1 MKMNFKKTLSL
12 VLAVLMVMTAVP
24 LSGMATEDEW
34 NGETQGHKYFYTKR
48 DDGKHLIECEECD
61 FTKKETCDGPA
72 ATSCNEKGK
81 CLKCGNEFGDPL
93 PHKFEKEEIRDD
105 NLASKGDCKTKK
117 TYYKVCEVCGAL
129 PESLEGAATFEGAL
143 GDHSFTDYLPLGN
156 ATCTNPGDKKATCD
170 VCKTATDIKAAEDS
184 AKLPHEFV
192 IDSERRYVKTAP
204 TCKTEGE
211 YYKICVNCSAVGT
224 ETFKT
229 EKLEHTYIEIED
241 PDFKVEGKEYE
252 PTCSKGQEYYM
263 QCETCFTSAKF
274 LDPTKTFNDGKN
286 HAKPTTADDVRRCTP
301 EEESKNLMKKANC
314 MNNARYYYLCK
325 KCGERVAE
333 GSADATS
340 DVIHFYEKEGTAT
353 NLDHNK
359 FSDATLMKKVST
371 GKDATCT
378 TAAVPDKYEC
388 CANNPDCNGKTFEDY
403 SPYNAN
409 LKVKE
414 VNGIKDFE
422 TDENGNKISLP
433 LGHEITKTVEYK
445 APKCAVEGNYASE
458 YCKGCNTSFY
468 YESDGKTS
476 AGEATGDKL
485 KTIKATGHKNTDGND
500 SCDICGAVLKPSDT
514 CSCICHK
521 TSGIMYF
528 VALILKFFWKL
539 SGSNEY
545 CKCTKGDFVVK
556 HY

>member
-24 LSGMATEDEW
+24 LSGMATTDEW
-34 NGETQGHKYFYTKR
+34 DCETQDHKYIYTKR

-93 PHKFEKEEIRDD
+93 PHSFKKEEIRDD

-117 TYYKVCEVCGAL
+117 TYYKICEVCDAL
-129 PESLEGAATFEGAL
+129 PENREGAATFQGGY
-143 GDHSFTDYLPLGN
+143 GDHSFTTYNHLGN
-156 ATCTNPGDKKATCD
+156 ATCTNPGDKKAFCD
-170 VCKTATDIKAAEDS
+170 VCKTATHIQAAEES
-184 AKLPHEFV
+184 EMLPHEFV
-192 IDSERRYVKTAP
+192 IDSERRYVKIAP
-204 TCKTEGE
+204 TCETEGE
-211 YYKICVNCSAVGT
+211 YFKICINCSAKGT

-229 EKLEHTYIEIED
+229 EKLEHTYIEKVD
-241 PDFKVEGKEYE
+241 PGFKVQGKEYE

-274 LDPTKTFNDGKN
+274 LDPTKTFNDGVS
-286 HAKPTTADDVRRCTP
+286 HARPTTPAEVRVPTA
-301 EEESKNLMKKANC
+301 EEESSNLMKKANC
-314 MNNARYYYLCK
+314 INDARYYLLCK
-325 KCGERVAE
+325 KCGERVIKMDDEVETE
-333 GSADATS
+333 GF
-340 DVIHFYEKEGTAT
+340 HYYEKPGTAL

-371 GKDATCT
+371 GKDGDCT

-388 CANNPDCNGKTFEDY
+388 CADNPDCKGKTFEDY

-414 VNGIKDFE
+414 VNGIKE
-422 TDENGNKISLP
+422 YERDENGNKISLP
-433 LGHEITKTVEYK
+433 FGHKITKEVEYK
-445 APKCAVEGNYASE
+445 APKCAVEGNYASK
-458 YCKGCNTSFY
+458 YCSGCNISFY
-468 YESDGKTS
+468 FDVDNTAKG
-476 AGEATGDKL
+476 TGVGDTL

-500 SCDICGAVLKPSDT
+500 SCDICGAILKPSDT
-514 CSCICHK
+514 CDCICHK

-545 CKCTKGDFVVK
+545 CKCTKGDFVVT